1 MEQTLFDS
9 MQKIQ
14 ISIRFNKLRSMNVN
28 MMFNR
33 LSKLIRRDNQS
44 ILRSAFTSLLK
55 LSNAIETLENL
66 STLKTATR

>member
-1 MEQTLFDS
+1 